1 MLDRDDDTASAR
13 LAELFLPLLINALSK
28 RFASLPDP
36 HEVESAAIDTLIGYM
51 NRPEK
56 FDPGRG
62 SLMGYLYMDASANLS
77 NSLKRQKK
85 VVGFSG
91 AVAEHELRSDLLDPE
106 AELIEKSSP
115 LLERAIAAIT
125 DPVDREVLLLMM
137 EGARDCGDYVALLD
151 IEYLPRS
158 KQTEIVNR
166 RKERLKKFLRR
177 KLERHLNRK

>member
-1 MLDRDDDTASAR
+1 
-13 LAELFLPLLINALSK
+13 
-28 RFASLPDP
+28 
-36 HEVESAAIDTLIGYM
+36 
-51 NRPEK
+51 
-56 FDPGRG
+56 
-62 SLMGYLYMDASANLS
+62 
-77 NSLKRQKK
+77 LKRQKK